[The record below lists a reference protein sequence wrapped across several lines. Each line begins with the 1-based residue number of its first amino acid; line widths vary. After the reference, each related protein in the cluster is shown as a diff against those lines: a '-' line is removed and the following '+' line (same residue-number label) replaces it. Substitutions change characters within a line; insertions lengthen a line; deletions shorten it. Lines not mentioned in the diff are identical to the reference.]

1 MFISKRD
8 KLGYINDDLPQ
19 PAPTNPLFR
28 RWRIENAVVKD
39 WLINTMDSSLVSTF
53 ILYPIAKEVWNA
65 IVVTFFVGVTLL
77 KCMNSNNG

>member
-1 MFISKRD
+1 MFISERD

-28 RWRIENAVVKD
+28 RWKTENVVVKD
-39 WLINTMDSSLVSTF
+39 WLINIMDSFLVSTF

-65 IVVTFFVGVTLL
+65 IVVTFFDGSDIAQVYEL
-77 KCMNSNNG
+77 